1 MVWIVLVSVDP
12 TLGYH
17 FMVRLRRQRSKEQ
30 TWGAVFTEKG
40 INNLLQVGWKYHQND
55 DGNNDDPQLFLQVY
69 DKGKMGYNDDNF
81 ILQGGIEQEV
91 IGTTTTLPRH

>member
-1 MVWIVLVSVDP
+1 
-12 TLGYH
+12 
-17 FMVRLRRQRSKEQ
+17 
-30 TWGAVFTEKG
+30 
-40 INNLLQVGWKYHQND
+40 VGWKYHQND

-91 IGTTTTLPRH
+91 IGTTTTLPSH